1 MTDEQPRML
10 VVVDSDATS
19 HAPLGI
25 AQQYASETV
34 VLRSWSAE
42 APYEAAEVR
51 ASNSAEPTIPE
62 ALELAAQRGISWIG
76 LRRSFIPAQELLGEL
91 LLATAQH
98 TADATPGFAVFLAD
112 GDPKPF
118 KHILAIFDRSH
129 GPMSGL
135 LAYASVA
142 VADVYDAQL
151 DILVVGSKDENPH
164 TEDTFSA
171 LAISREQELYEAA
184 VNRAREHNVRV
195 NWLTAASVTELWPM
209 IADQLSQHDYDLV
222 VDDLGDVSLARMR
235 QRGAIETALAKGSA
249 GEVPLHLLTDTSLP
263 VLLVIDEI
271 RLQWAPERLLKAG
284 AIAAVALG
292 VMGSPVAVAAAAPAP
307 VLSVEA
313 KRDPAT
319 ELVADLEKALD
330 LADDEGDEAEE
341 KAAEQRAADAA
352 GSSRGATTGARE
364 AAQAGDPVSIPSPQ
378 PATTQYQVGT
388 QIGELPG
395 ATQPGVAV
403 SASSVIPS
411 SLPATPTSTEAT
423 STAGTKEA
431 SGEQSKSSTAKQRK
445 KQRQAAAED
454 TSRKARSTSK
464 PAITAPKGGATPAQV
479 SRAMRETASDRAAL
493 AKAKTQKDTTEK
505 RIADLKDEIADV
517 EQAGMVAL
525 ANVEA
530 AVASHEEAEAF
541 AQQKLEASAGV
552 NKIIPGIGPS
562 EEEVDT
568 ALAAEAAAADR
579 LDEAVETGEEVLD
592 DLAGAEKGLAR
603 QKDKL
608 ADRRVDVEEA
618 KADYE
623 YSAKKASVFQA
634 SLRATKQSP
643 VAKGRYNI
651 TARFGDAGGHW
662 SSGHHTGLD
671 FAAPSGT
678 PVQAAAS
685 GKVVSSGYAG
695 AYGNR
700 VVIQHGS
707 GVETTYNHLSSIS
720 VSPGQK
726 VSTGQRIGRVGS
738 TGNSTGPHLHFEVTK
753 GGQFVNPASWLGM

>member
-42 APYEAAEVR
+42 APDAAAEVR

-62 ALELAAQRGISWIG
+62 ALELASQRGISWIG

-98 TADATPGFAVFLAD
+98 SADATPGFAVFLAD

-118 KHILAIFDRSH
+118 KHILAVFDRSH

-142 VADVYDAQL
+142 VADVYDARL

-164 TEDTFSA
+164 TEDAFSA

-195 NWLTAASVTELWPM
+195 NWLTAASVTELWPV

-249 GEVPLHLLTDTSLP
+249 GEVPLHLLTETSLP

-341 KAAEQRAADAA
+341 KTPAEREAD
-352 GSSRGATTGARE
+352 
-364 AAQAGDPVSIPSPQ
+364 AAQAGDPVAIPSPE
-378 PATTQYQVGT
+378 PSSTQYQAGT

-395 ATQPGVAV
+395 STQPGSAV

-411 SLPATPTSTEAT
+411 STPSSTEAT
-423 STAGTKEA
+423 STASTKEKE
-431 SGEQSKSSTAKQRK
+431 SSSKQSKSRTAKQAK
-445 KQRQAAAED
+445 KERQAAAED
-454 TSRKARSTSK
+454 TSRSARSTSR
-464 PAITAPKGGATPAQV
+464 PAIKAPKGGATPAQV
-479 SRAMRETASDRAAL
+479 SKAVRATASDRADVVK
-493 AKAKTQKDTTEK
+493 AKAKKEATEK
-505 RIADLKDEIADV
+505 NIADLKDEIADV

-530 AVASHEEAEAF
+530 AVVSHEEAEAS
-541 AQQKLEASAGV
+541 AQQTLAASAGV

-568 ALAAEAAAADR
+568 ALAAETAAADR

-592 DLAGAEKGLAR
+592 DLADAKKGLAK

-608 ADRRVDVEEA
+608 ADRRVEVQEA

-651 TARFGDAGGHW
+651 TARFGQSGALW

-678 PVQAAAS
+678 PVAAAAS

-700 VVIQHGS
+700 VVIQHS
-707 GVETTYNHLSSIS
+707 NGVETTYNHLSSIA

-738 TGNSTGPHLHFEVTK
+738 TGNSTGAHLHFEVTK
-753 GGQFVNPASWLGM
+753 GGQFVNPESWLGM